1 MIEINDENIQ
11 LIEDEIMLMYDKKP
25 CDYPDYEC
33 LLSLRKYMINR
44 KVLKHQE
51 EILPDIIAFNDALR
65 EALKEMYDRAHH
77 IWNSIKGKKDF
88 GDEMELTAKC
98 FLGHSRGRGK
108 LKQSP
113 VDSLSR

>member
-1 MIEINDENIQ
+1 MIVLVEAFFKKYIDYELLEINDENIQ

-44 KVLKHQE
+44 NVLKHQE

-65 EALKEMYDRAHH
+65 EALKE
-77 IWNSIKGKKDF
+77 ICSN
-88 GDEMELTAKC
+88 
-98 FLGHSRGRGK
+98 
-108 LKQSP
+108 
-113 VDSLSR
+113 

>member
-44 KVLKHQE
+44 NVLKHQE

-77 IWNSIKGKKDF
+77 IW
-88 GDEMELTAKC
+88 
-98 FLGHSRGRGK
+98 
-108 LKQSP
+108 
-113 VDSLSR
+113 